1 VTIEGRSVAVKVLRP
16 GIRERFINALGKSA
30 LRAAHAIEYTGA
42 GTVEFLV
49 DRDGHFY
56 FMEMNTRIQV
66 EHPVT
71 EMVTGVDLV
80 QWQIRVA
87 AGEKLTLNQGD
98 IEVRGHA
105 IECRINAEDPKHDFR
120 PAPGT
125 VTAFVPPGGPGVRVD
140 THAFAGYTI
149 PPYYDS
155 LLAKVI
161 AWGNGREEAIARM
174 RRALTEFTVG
184 GVPTTIPLHL
194 TVLDNAFFR
203 RGEVYTNFVQRRIDL
218 AGV

>member
-1 VTIEGRSVAVKVLRP
+1 
-16 GIRERFINALGKSA
+16 
-30 LRAAHAIEYTGA
+30 
-42 GTVEFLV
+42 
-49 DRDGHFY
+49 
-56 FMEMNTRIQV
+56 MEMNTRIQV

-71 EMVTGVDLV
+71 EMLTGIDLV

-87 AGEKLTLNQGD
+87 AGERLALNQGD
-98 IEVRGHA
+98 VEFRGHA
-105 IECRINAEDPKHDFR
+105 LECRINAEDPTHGFR

-125 VTAFVPPGGPGVRVD
+125 LTAFVPPGGPGVRVD

-155 LLAKVI
+155 LLAKVVT
-161 AWGNGREEAIARM
+161 WGSTRAEAITRM

-184 GVPTTIPLHL
+184 GVPTTIPFHL
-194 TVLDNAFFR
+194 LVLDNAFFR

-218 AGV
+218 TAV